1 MRVLK
6 GIGASDGFAMGPAFV
21 YRPRQVAIRRQEID
35 AATVEAEVARW
46 RDASATALSE
56 LDDTRSQVEK
66 SLGSEHAAIFEAH
79 ALMLEDPE
87 LVDQVEAKI
96 RELRMPAAAAIHEAA
111 EFYAN
116 ALASLDDEVLSARAV
131 DVRDVARRVVCLL
144 ENDVD
149 RSLAELTTPCIVVA
163 KDLTPSDTA
172 RMNRQ
177 VVLGLCTGEGGL
189 TSHTAIIAR
198 AIGLPAVV
206 GLGQAWEEVCD
217 QEPLIVDGGAGTVLA
232 SPDEASQQE
241 YGRRLNAW
249 CLAGDVAR
257 AASCAPAVT
266 RDGRQVEIVANVGSV
281 TTARAALDNGAEG
294 VGLLRTEFLFLD
306 RTSSPD
312 EEEQYTAYRGIA
324 DVMDQRP
331 VVVRTLDVGGDKP
344 PAYLHL
350 PSELNPFL
358 GWRGV
363 RISLAKLDM
372 FKVQLRAILRAGAGR
387 NLKIMFPMV
396 TTVEEA
402 REARRLVEECRR
414 ELVAEG
420 AALAEHT
427 EVGIMVEVPSA
438 AVMADL
444 LAPEVDFFS
453 LGTNDLTQ
461 YTLAVDRGNTRVAPL
476 YDWLHPA
483 VLRLVKMVI
492 DGGHRAGKWV
502 GMCGEMAGDRKA
514 IPLLLG
520 LGLDEFSAN
529 PAAIPAA
536 KELIRKLDTAAMVG
550 LAQRALNVATA
561 AEVHALVERAL
572 DQVA

>member
-1 MRVLK
+1 
-6 GIGASDGFAMGPAFV
+6 MGPAYV
-21 YRPRQVAIRRQEID
+21 YHPRQVVIRRQEID
-35 AATVEAEVARW
+35 AASVDDEVARW
-46 RDASATALSE
+46 RDASAAARAE
-56 LDDTRSQVEK
+56 LAETQTQVTRSM
-66 SLGSEHAAIFEAH
+66 GSEHAAIFETH
-79 ALMLEDPE
+79 SLMLEDPE

-96 RELRMPAAAAIHEAA
+96 RDMHMPAPAAVHEAA

-116 ALASLDDEVLSARAV
+116 ALAALDDEVLSARAA
-131 DVRDVARRVVCLL
+131 DVRDVAQRVICLL

-149 RSLAELTTPCIVVA
+149 MSLAQLLTPCVIVA

-177 VVLGLCTGEGGL
+177 AVLGLCTGEGGL

-206 GLGQAWEEVCD
+206 GLGQEWEEVRD
-217 QEPLIVDGGAGTVLA
+217 QEMLIMDGSAGVVLT
-232 SPDEASQQE
+232 SPDDASQQE
-241 YGRRLNAW
+241 YALRLDAWRR
-249 CLAGDVAR
+249 AGDLAR
-257 AASCAPAVT
+257 TASHGPAVT
-266 RDGRQVEIVANVGSV
+266 RDGHRVEVAANAGSLA
-281 TTARAALDNGAEG
+281 TARAALDNGAEG
-294 VGLLRTEFLFLD
+294 IGLLRTEFLFLD
-306 RTSSPD
+306 RTSPPD
-312 EEEQYTAYRGIA
+312 EDEQYAAYRGIA
-324 DVMDQRP
+324 DIMGQQP
-331 VVVRTLDVGGDKP
+331 VVIRTLDVGGDKP
-344 PAYLHL
+344 PTYLDL

-363 RISLAKLDM
+363 RISLARPDLL
-372 FKVQLRAILRAGAGR
+372 KVQLRAILRAGAGR

-396 TTVEEA
+396 TAVEEA
-402 REARRLVEECRR
+402 REARRLVVTCQQ

-420 AALAEHT
+420 VALADRT

-438 AVMADL
+438 ALMADL

-461 YTLAVDRGNTRVAPL
+461 YTLAVDRGNARVAAL

-536 KELIRKLDTAAMVG
+536 KELIRSLDTSAMAG
-550 LAQRALNVATA
+550 LAARALNVATA
-561 AEVHALVERAL
+561 AEVHSLVERETGPAT
-572 DQVA
+572 

>member
-1 MRVLK
+1 M
-6 GIGASDGFAMGPAFV
+6 
-21 YRPRQVAIRRQEID
+21 
-35 AATVEAEVARW
+35 
-46 RDASATALSE
+46 
-56 LDDTRSQVEK
+56 
-66 SLGSEHAAIFEAH
+66 
-79 ALMLEDPE
+79 
-87 LVDQVEAKI
+87 
-96 RELRMPAAAAIHEAA
+96 
-111 EFYAN
+111 
-116 ALASLDDEVLSARAV
+116 
-131 DVRDVARRVVCLL
+131 
-144 ENDVD
+144 
-149 RSLAELTTPCIVVA
+149 
-163 KDLTPSDTA
+163 
-172 RMNRQ
+172 
-177 VVLGLCTGEGGL
+177 GLCTGDGGL

-217 QEPLIVDGGAGTVLA
+217 QEPLIVDGGGGVVLA
-232 SPDEASQQE
+232 SPDEAAEQE
-241 YGRRLNAW
+241 YGERLRTW
-249 CLAGDVAR
+249 RQAGDLAR
-257 AASCAPAVT
+257 ASAHGPAVT
-266 RDGRQVEIVANVGSV
+266 RDGRRVEVVANVGSV
-281 TTARAALDNGAEG
+281 TAARAALDNGAEG

-306 RTSSPD
+306 RTSPPD
-312 EEEQYTAYRGIA
+312 EDEQYAAYRGIA
-324 DVMDQRP
+324 DVMGQLP

-344 PAYLHL
+344 PAYMDL
-350 PSELNPFL
+350 PPEMNPFL

-363 RISLAKLDM
+363 RVSLANPDLLKA
-372 FKVQLRAILRAGAGR
+372 QLRAILRAGAGR

-402 REARRLVEECRR
+402 REARRLVQVCRQ
-414 ELVAEG
+414 ELVSEG
-420 AALAEHT
+420 AAVTDRT

-438 AVMADL
+438 AIMADL

-461 YTLAVDRGNTRVAPL
+461 YALAVDRGNARVAPL

-536 KELIRKLDTAAMVG
+536 KELMRKLDTSAMAA

-561 AEVHALVERAL
+561 AEVHALVEQAL
-572 DQVA
+572 DQAPDALTPLR